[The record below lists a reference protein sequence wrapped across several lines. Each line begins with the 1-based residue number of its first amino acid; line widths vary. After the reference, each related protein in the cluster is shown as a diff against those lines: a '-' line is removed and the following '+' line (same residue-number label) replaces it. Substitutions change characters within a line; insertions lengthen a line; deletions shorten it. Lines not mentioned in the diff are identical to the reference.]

1 MSERRGGTPRTEEE
15 RKEEHKRKYGGG
27 ELPLRGTGLGL
38 KGKKRKMGEEK
49 KMRGDEV
56 SDACLAA
63 LRAASEVI
71 GEKCKFTPPGIKKT
85 VEIEGIKIEVPSEEV
100 ENLKGKYHAL
110 MHEEKVAKM
119 EEESEW
125 LRNMST
131 GWIRKVL
138 PFYEL
143 GTPEFEKARKA
154 FAHSVAEGIVAKYA
168 A

>member
-1 MSERRGGTPRTEEE
+1 MPERRAGTPRTDEE

-38 KGKKRKMGEEK
+38 KGGKGKMREEK
-49 KMRGDEV
+49 KMGEDEV
-56 SDACLAA
+56 SDTCLAA

-71 GEKCKFTPPGIKKT
+71 SDKCKFTPPTPAKAI
-85 VEIEGIKIEVPSEEV
+85 EIEGVKIEAPSAEV
-100 ENLKGKYHAL
+100 EKLKGQYHEL
-110 MHEEKVAKM
+110 TFEEKVEKM

-131 GWIRKVL
+131 GWIKKVL
-138 PFYEL
+138 PFYEP
-143 GTPEFEKARKA
+143 GTAEFEKARKA
-154 FAHSVAEGIVAKYA
+154 FAHSVAEGMVAKYA

>member
-1 MSERRGGTPRTEEE
+1 MEQKRRGGI
-15 RKEEHKRKYGGG
+15 
-27 ELPLRGTGLGL
+27 L
-38 KGKKRKMGEEK
+38 KGGKEKMGE
-49 KMRGDEV
+49 DEI
-56 SDACLAA
+56 SEECLAA

-71 GEKCKFTPPGIKKT
+71 GEKCKFTPPEIKKT
-85 VEIEGIKIEVPSEEV
+85 VEIEGLKIEVPNEV
-100 ENLKGKYHAL
+100 AEKLKGQYHDLTFA
-110 MHEEKVAKM
+110 EKVKKM

-125 LRNMST
+125 LRNMSE

-138 PFYEL
+138 PFYEP